1 MTSQVTRVPIT
12 GIART
17 PIVGIKRTPIITGA
31 TTTREELQWDDI
43 YTSLVNYIKFAA
55 KQVSSQSNNSTL
67 HSAEDLFQEG
77 QLLLYHCFN
86 LYKHKDVNEFKA
98 LFKSSLWRRLRD
110 LGGRK
115 AHIQVDIEDAFDVGY
130 TDSVVEDLYNEQKLQ
145 QVADMLASSPI
156 ALTIFKEFVNSSKRT
171 LWEAEMDIAR
181 RMTLK
186 DQNFKVSIPSTVIVK
201 GVHIQRAMELSKGKF
216 NEQFKLVKD
225 CVAKVYSQ
233 SNITDEQTEE
243 LLQSCS

>member
-1 MTSQVTRVPIT
+1 MTTQVTRVPIT
-12 GIART
+12 GIVRT
-17 PIVGIKRTPIITGA
+17 PIIGIKRTPVITGI
-31 TTTREELQWDDI
+31 TSSKEELQWDDI

-77 QLLLYHCFN
+77 QLLLYRCFN
-86 LYKHKDVNEFKA
+86 LYKHKDINEFKA

-115 AHIQVDIEDAFDVGY
+115 APIQVDIEDAFDVGY
-130 TDSVVEDLYNEQKLQ
+130 TGSVVEDLYNEQKLQ
-145 QVADMLASSPI
+145 QVADMLESSPI

-171 LWEAEMDIAR
+171 LWEAEMDVAR

-186 DQNFKVSIPSTVIVK
+186 DQNFKVSIPSTITVK
-201 GVHIQRAMELSKGKF
+201 GVHIQRAMELPKGKF
-216 NEQFKLVKD
+216 NEQLKLVKD

-233 SNITDEQTEE
+233 SNTMNEQTEE